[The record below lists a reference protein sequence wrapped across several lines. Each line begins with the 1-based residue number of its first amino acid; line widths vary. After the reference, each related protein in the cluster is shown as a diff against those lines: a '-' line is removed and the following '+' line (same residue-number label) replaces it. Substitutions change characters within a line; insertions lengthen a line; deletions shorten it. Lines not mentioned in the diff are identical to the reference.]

1 MGKFGQPNENEKAF
15 FEAINDITQICQYH
29 LQEEFGPSPFCY
41 KQIEYFD
48 KKNAKGKRKKMIQ
61 QLLCFTLNIFTLKK
75 QIKYFPYLQQSE
87 NKKLILSIFSN
98 SIVE

>member
-48 KKNAKGKRKKMIQ
+48 KKKRQRKTKKDDTTAPVLYAKHI
-61 QLLCFTLNIFTLKK
+61 
-75 QIKYFPYLQQSE
+75 YSE
-87 NKKLILSIFSN
+87 KTNKILSLFTTK
-98 SIVE
+98 